1 MTLRVKDLMMAAIAA
16 KYGPVR
22 CKTPSFCPRQTRCPR
37 HTHVITSCGN
47 QSDPYCD
54 PCTDSME
61 NSMALLMAA
70 LHLVVTDK
78 TIAAAKAESK
88 SKQHKKKPARRR

>member
-1 MTLRVKDLMMAAIAA
+1 
-16 KYGPVR
+16 
-22 CKTPSFCPRQTRCPR
+22 
-37 HTHVITSCGN
+37 
-47 QSDPYCD
+47 
-54 PCTDSME
+54 ME